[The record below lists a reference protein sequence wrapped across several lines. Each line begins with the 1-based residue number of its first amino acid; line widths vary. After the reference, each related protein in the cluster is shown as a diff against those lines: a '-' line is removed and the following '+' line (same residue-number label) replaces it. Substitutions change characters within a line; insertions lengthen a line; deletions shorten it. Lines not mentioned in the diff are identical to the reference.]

1 MESITSNTS
10 KNVSVK
16 EDPVVVYFTEQ
27 LKKKIPNSLL
37 NVILYG
43 SRARGDNKKYSDYDF
58 AVILKEKNEEITEI
72 IYDIGYGVLDDFE
85 ILASCLIWNEA
96 DWNVQ
101 QKFPIG
107 KNILKDG
114 IWIV

>member
-1 MESITSNTS
+1 MEFILQNTS
-10 KNVSVK
+10 KDVSMK
-16 EDPVVVYFTEQ
+16 KDPVVVYFTEQ
-27 LKKKIPNSLL
+27 LQKQIPNSLQ

-43 SRARGDNKKYSDYDF
+43 SRARGDNKKHSDYDF
-58 AVILKEKNEEITEI
+58 VVLLKEKNEEISEI
-72 IYDIGYGVLDDFE
+72 IYDIGYGVLDEFE

-114 IWIV
+114 IWIL